1 MTLNAGSS
9 SLKIALF
16 EMDEPEFCMLT
27 SEIDRIGLK
36 ASRFK
41 VKGGDGATIVDQHMD
56 IADHEA
62 ALQTFFH
69 WFDSHPSSRPLD
81 AIGHRVVFGGTKHS
95 QPTAVDAKLIAALKE
110 LVPLDPEHL
119 PAAIRTMDTV
129 SRLYPDAAQVACFD
143 TAFHR
148 TMPPAAQ
155 TYAIPA
161 SYTQEGVIRY
171 GFHGL
176 SYEYIVY
183 ELAKLGE
190 PDGRVIAAHL
200 GSGASMAAIRD
211 GKSIDTTMGF
221 TPTAGLVMS
230 TRSGD
235 MDPGIITYMTQEKK
249 LSSKV
254 VSHILNEQSGLLGV
268 SGSTSDMKE
277 LLDREKTDPD
287 SALAVE
293 MFCYV
298 ASKFIGA
305 FAAALGGLDRLIFAG
320 GIGEN
325 APGIRKRICAGLG
338 FLGIELDADANK
350 ANAPVISPD
359 NGQVKV
365 RVIKTDEELMIAR
378 HTKNIVEGGT
388 K

>member
-1 MTLNAGSS
+1 
-9 SLKIALF
+9 
-16 EMDEPEFCMLT
+16 
-27 SEIDRIGLK
+27 
-36 ASRFK
+36 
-41 VKGGDGATIVDQHMD
+41 
-56 IADHEA
+56 
-62 ALQTFFH
+62 
-69 WFDSHPSSRPLD
+69 
-81 AIGHRVVFGGTKHS
+81 
-95 QPTAVDAKLIAALKE
+95 
-110 LVPLDPEHL
+110 
-119 PAAIRTMDTV
+119 
-129 SRLYPDAAQVACFD
+129 
-143 TAFHR
+143 
-148 TMPPAAQ
+148 MPPVAQ

-161 SYTQEGVIRY
+161 EYTREGVIRY

-183 ELAKLGE
+183 ELAKLGQSG
-190 PDGRVIAAHL
+190 DRVIAAHL
-200 GSGASMAAIRD
+200 GSGASMAAILD

-221 TPTAGLVMS
+221 TPAAGLVMS

-235 MDPGIITYMTQEKK
+235 LDPGIFTYMAQEKK
-249 LSSKV
+249 LSAQT

-277 LLDREKTDPD
+277 LLDREKTDPN

-298 ASKFIGA
+298 ARKFVGA
-305 FAAALGGLDRLIFAG
+305 YTAALGGIDCLVFAG

-325 APGIRKRICAGLG
+325 APEIRERICTGLG

-350 ANAPVISPD
+350 ANAPVISSAK
-359 NGQVKV
+359 GRVVV

-378 HTKNIVEGGT
+378 HTKNIVAGGT